1 MIYNK
6 NFKKKY
12 VRYKINVSYG
22 YFIINFFFIR
32 FNLLIFLYGKFLF
45 LVYVSNIIFIYVFL
59 IIIMCIDLYVWDIC
73 LNVVIYC
80 MLLIYFYVSY
90 IKCIC
95 K

>member
-1 MIYNK
+1 MLDIK
-6 NFKKKY
+6 L
-12 VRYKINVSYG
+12 SYG

-73 LNVVIYC
+73 LNVVIYR

-90 IKCIC
+90 IIC
-95 K
+95 TCK